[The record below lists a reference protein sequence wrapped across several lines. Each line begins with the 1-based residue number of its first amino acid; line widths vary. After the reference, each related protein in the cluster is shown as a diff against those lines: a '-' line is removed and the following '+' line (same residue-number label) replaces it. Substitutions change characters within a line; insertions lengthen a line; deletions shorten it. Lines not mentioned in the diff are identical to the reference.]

1 MNLTSVY
8 ICLKMC
14 VMGARRAS
22 RLNHLLLSLPEGFLA
37 DSAWL
42 QAQGLTRSSI
52 RDYVDR
58 GWLERIAPRVY
69 RRPSQTNRASLRWDV
84 VVLSLQKVMHKP
96 LHVGG
101 RTAVELSGYA
111 HYLEAGQT
119 SQVYLYGSGL
129 PSWLAKLPISAHF
142 ENRSSGLFANPNT
155 GVEARRYDL
164 RSGEAFGVSKDA
176 ESMSPWEWSLTM
188 SAPERAIL
196 EMMDELPH
204 HESFHQVDVVME
216 GLANLRPQLL
226 GKLLQECTS
235 VKVKRLFLWYADRH
249 GHAWFKHVDL
259 SSVDLGRG
267 KRQLVPQ
274 GHFDPRYQITLPTEL
289 FSTEGSNDGE

>member
-1 MNLTSVY
+1 MD
-8 ICLKMC
+8 
-14 VMGARRAS
+14 ARRSS
-22 RLNHLLLSLPEGFLA
+22 RLNRLLRSLPEGFPA

-52 RDYVDR
+52 RDYVER
-58 GWLERIAPRVY
+58 GWLERIAPRLY
-69 RRPSQTNRASLRWDV
+69 RRPSQLTKTSLRWDV
-84 VVLSLQKVMHKP
+84 VVLSLQQVMHKP

-101 RTAVELSGYA
+101 RTAVELAGYA
-111 HYLEAGQT
+111 HYVQT
-119 SQVYLYGSGL
+119 GETPQVYVYGFSL
-129 PSWLAKLPISAHF
+129 PSWLAKLPISAQF
-142 ENRSSGLFANPNT
+142 ETRSLALFANSNT
-155 GVEARRYDL
+155 GVEARHYNL
-164 RSGEAFGVSKDA
+164 RSGEALGSPKDA

-226 GKLLQECTS
+226 GKLLQECES
-235 VKVKRLFLWYADRH
+235 VKVMRLFLWYADRH
-249 GHAWFKHVDL
+249 GHAWFKHLDQ
-259 SSVDLGRG
+259 SSIDLGKG

-274 GHFDPRYQITLPTEL
+274 GHFDSRYQITLPTEL
-289 FSTEGSNDGE
+289 FSAGGSNNGQ

>member
-1 MNLTSVY
+1 
-8 ICLKMC
+8 
-14 VMGARRAS
+14 MGAQRSS
-22 RLNHLLLSLPEGFLA
+22 RLNHLLLSLPDGFLA

-42 QAQGLTRSSI
+42 QAQGLSRSSI

-69 RRPSQTNRASLRWDV
+69 RRPSQLTKVLLRWDV
-84 VVLSLQKVMHKP
+84 VVLSLQQVMHMP

-101 RTAVELSGYA
+101 RTAVGLSGYA
-111 HYLEAGQT
+111 HYVEAGET
-119 SQVYLYGSGL
+119 PRVYLYGLGF
-129 PSWLAKLPISAHF
+129 PSWLAKLPISAQF
-142 ENRSSGLFANPNT
+142 ETRSLGLFANSNT
-155 GVEARRYDL
+155 GVEVRRYDQ
-164 RSGEAFGVSKDA
+164 RSGEASGSLKNA
-176 ESMSPWEWSLTM
+176 ESTSPWEWSLTI

-216 GLANLRPQLL
+216 GLTNLRPQLL
-226 GKLLQECTS
+226 EKLLRECKS

-249 GHAWFKHVDL
+249 GHAWLKHLDQ
-259 SSVDLGRG
+259 SFVDLGKG

-274 GHFDPRYQITLPTEL
+274 GHFDSRYRITLPTEL
-289 FSTEGSNDGE
+289 FPVGDNNDAQ

>member
-1 MNLTSVY
+1 
-8 ICLKMC
+8 
-14 VMGARRAS
+14 
-22 RLNHLLLSLPEGFLA
+22 LA

-69 RRPSQTNRASLRWDV
+69 RRPGQALKASLRWDV
-84 VVLSLQKVMHKP
+84 VVISLQKVMHKP

-111 HYLEAGQT
+111 HYLEAGET

-129 PSWLAKLPISAHF
+129 PSWLAKLPVSAQF
-142 ENRSSGLFANPNT
+142 ETRSSELFANSNT
-155 GVEARRYDL
+155 GVETRRYDP
-164 RSGEAFGVSKDA
+164 RSREASGASKDA

-188 SAPERAIL
+188 STPERAIL
-196 EMMDELPH
+196 EMMDELPR

-226 GKLLQECTS
+226 RKLLQECTS

-249 GHAWFKHVDL
+249 GHAWFKHLDP
-259 SSVDLGRG
+259 SSVDLGKG

-274 GHFDPRYQITLPTEL
+274 GHFDSRYQITLPTEL
-289 FSTEGSNDGE
+289 FSTGGGNYGQ

>member
-1 MNLTSVY
+1 M
-8 ICLKMC
+8 
-14 VMGARRAS
+14 
-22 RLNHLLLSLPEGFLA
+22 A

>member
-1 MNLTSVY
+1 MDAQRS
-8 ICLKMC
+8 
-14 VMGARRAS
+14 S
-22 RLNHLLLSLPEGFLA
+22 RLNRLLLSLPEGFLA

-69 RRPSQTNRASLRWDV
+69 RRPSQLTKTSLRWDV
-84 VVLSLQKVMHKP
+84 VVLSLQQVMHKP

-111 HYLEAGQT
+111 HYVEAGET
-119 SQVYLYGSGL
+119 AHVYLYGSGL
-129 PSWLAKLPISAHF
+129 PSWLAKLPVSAQFETRCSELF
-142 ENRSSGLFANPNT
+142 ENSNT
-155 GVEARRYDL
+155 GVEVRRYDL
-164 RSGEAFGVSKDA
+164 RSGEASGSPKNA
-176 ESMSPWEWSLTM
+176 ESTSPWEWSLTM
-188 SAPERAIL
+188 SAPARAIL
-196 EMMDELPH
+196 EMIDELPP
-204 HESFHQVDVVME
+204 HERFHQVDVVME

-226 GKLLQECTS
+226 GKLLRECKS

-249 GHAWFKHVDL
+249 GHAWFKHLDQ
-259 SSVDLGRG
+259 SSVDLGKG

-274 GHFDPRYQITLPTEL
+274 GHFDARYQITLPMEL
-289 FSTEGSNDGE
+289 FSAGDSNDGQ

>member
-1 MNLTSVY
+1 M
-8 ICLKMC
+8 
-14 VMGARRAS
+14 
-22 RLNHLLLSLPEGFLA
+22 A

-69 RRPSQTNRASLRWDV
+69 RRPRQLTKALLRWDV
-84 VVLSLQKVMHKP
+84 VVLSLQQVMHKP

-111 HYLEAGQT
+111 HYVEGGDT
-119 SQVYLYGSGL
+119 SQVYLYGLAL
-129 PSWLAKLPISAHF
+129 PSWLAKLPISSQF
-142 ENRSSGLFANPNT
+142 ETRSSGLFADSNS
-155 GVEARRYDL
+155 GVEAKRYDL
-164 RSGEAFGVSKDA
+164 RSGEASGSLKDA
-176 ESMSPWEWSLTM
+176 ESTSPWEWSLTM

-196 EMMDELPH
+196 EMIDELPQ

-226 GKLLQECTS
+226 GKLLRECRS

-249 GHAWFKHVDL
+249 GHAWFKHLDL
-259 SSVDLGRG
+259 SAVDLGKG
-267 KRQLVPQ
+267 KRQLGPH
-274 GHFDPRYQITLPTEL
+274 GHFDSRYQITLPMEL
-289 FSTEGSNDGE
+289 SSAGGSNDGQ

>member
-1 MNLTSVY
+1 MDAQRS
-8 ICLKMC
+8 
-14 VMGARRAS
+14 S
-22 RLNHLLLSLPEGFLA
+22 RLNRLLLSLPEGFLA

-69 RRPSQTNRASLRWDV
+69 RRPSQLAKASLRWDL
-84 VVLSLQKVMHKP
+84 VVLSLQQVMHKP

-111 HYLEAGQT
+111 HYVEAGDT
-119 SQVYLYGSGL
+119 SQVYLYGLGL
-129 PSWLAKLPISAHF
+129 PSWLDKLPISAQF
-142 ENRSSGLFANPNT
+142 ETRSLGLFASSNT

-164 RSGEAFGVSKDA
+164 RSGEASGSSKDA
-176 ESMSPWEWSLTM
+176 ESRSPWEWSLTM

-196 EMMDELPH
+196 EMMNELPH

-226 GKLLQECTS
+226 GKLLRECRS
-235 VKVKRLFLWYADRH
+235 VKVKRLFLWYANKH
-249 GHAWFKHVDL
+249 GHAWFKHLDQ
-259 SSVDLGRG
+259 SSVDLGKG

-274 GHFDPRYQITLPTEL
+274 GHLDSRYQITLPMEL
-289 FSTEGSNDGE
+289 LGGGGSNDGQ

>member
-1 MNLTSVY
+1 M
-8 ICLKMC
+8 
-14 VMGARRAS
+14 
-22 RLNHLLLSLPEGFLA
+22 LLSLPEGFLA

-69 RRPSQTNRASLRWDV
+69 RRPSQLNKASLRWDV
-84 VVLSLQKVMHKP
+84 VVLSLQQIMHKP

-111 HYLEAGQT
+111 HYVEASDT
-119 SQVYLYGSGL
+119 SRVYLYGAGL
-129 PSWLAKLPISAHF
+129 PSWLAKLPIPAQF
-142 ENRSSGLFANPNT
+142 ETRSLGLFANSNS
-155 GVEARRYDL
+155 GVEAKRYDL
-164 RSGEAFGVSKDA
+164 RSGEASGSLKDV
-176 ESMSPWEWSLTM
+176 ESTSPWEWSLTM
-188 SAPERAIL
+188 SVPERAIL

-204 HESFHQVDVVME
+204 RESFHQVDVVME

-226 GKLLQECTS
+226 GKLLRECRS

-249 GHAWFKHVDL
+249 GHAWFKHLDL
-259 SSVDLGRG
+259 SAVDLGKG

-274 GHFDPRYQITLPTEL
+274 GHFDSRYQITLPMEL
-289 FSTEGSNDGE
+289 LHAGGSNDGQ

>member
-1 MNLTSVY
+1 M
-8 ICLKMC
+8 
-14 VMGARRAS
+14 
-22 RLNHLLLSLPEGFLA
+22 A

-42 QAQGLTRSSI
+42 QAHGLTRSSI

-69 RRPSQTNRASLRWDV
+69 RRPSQLTKASLRWDV
-84 VVLSLQKVMHKP
+84 VVLSLQHVMHMP

-111 HYLEAGQT
+111 HYVEAEAP
-119 SQVYLYGSGL
+119 QVYLYGYGL
-129 PSWLAKLPISAHF
+129 PSWLAKLPISPQF
-142 ENRSSGLFANPNT
+142 ESRSLGLFANSNT

-164 RSGEAFGVSKDA
+164 RSGEAFGVPKDA
-176 ESMSPWEWSLTM
+176 ESTSPWEWSLTM
-188 SAPERAIL
+188 SVPERAIL
-196 EMMDELPH
+196 EMIDELPL

-226 GKLLQECTS
+226 GKLLHECTS

-249 GHAWFKHVDL
+249 AHAWFKHLDQ
-259 SSVDLGRG
+259 SSVDLGKG
-267 KRQLVPQ
+267 KRQLVPH
-274 GHFDPRYQITLPTEL
+274 GHFDSRYQITLPMEL
-289 FSTEGSNDGE
+289 FSTGGGNDGQ